1 MGNKNKQ
8 TRGIWIPEE
17 IKVDKKLDWTN
28 KALLSEIYSLCEL
41 PDGCIASD
49 NHFGKLLGIGRTSV
63 NKRVNKLEDLG
74 YITARNHYKGNQC
87 IGRTITRGSSVR
99 KHTLVPEVVR
109 GSSPDINLV
118 VPEVEVGS
126 SVENTI
132 NSLTNSDV
140 KIQDT
145 ISDTGVEII
154 NLGNTTTSYM
164 ESKYEDL
171 AEKLVEESSLGIDIF
186 FYLEDST
193 IKLFRDAVSPDEY
206 NRIYPLLKEFQ
217 SIGKT
222 LYGR

>member
-1 MGNKNKQ
+1 M
-8 TRGIWIPEE
+8 
-17 IKVDKKLDWTN
+17 
-28 KALLSEIYSLCEL
+28 
-41 PDGCIASD
+41 
-49 NHFGKLLGIGRTSV
+49 
-63 NKRVNKLEDLG
+63 
-74 YITARNHYKGNQC
+74 
-87 IGRTITRGSSVR
+87 
-99 KHTLVPEVVR
+99 
-109 GSSPDINLV
+109 
-118 VPEVEVGS
+118 EVGS

-132 NSLTNSDV
+132 NTFTNSDI